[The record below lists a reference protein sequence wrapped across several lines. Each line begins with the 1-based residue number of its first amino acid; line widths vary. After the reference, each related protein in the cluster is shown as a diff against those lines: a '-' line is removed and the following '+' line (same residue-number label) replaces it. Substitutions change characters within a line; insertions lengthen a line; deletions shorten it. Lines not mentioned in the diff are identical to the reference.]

1 MKFNVTSI
9 LLAFFL
15 LSFNQ
20 YALAEKDYSLKS
32 SEKEFLENYNGVWS
46 YQTDR
51 YPFEYR
57 SLMWWYE
64 DVTRSVF
71 VKDGYS
77 CLYLTVPDHYYI
89 RNERL
94 PVNQYD
100 YTDDTLIGQIT
111 IKNSSTNKDYYRL
124 GFYLPSGNFVQFSF
138 VKDIYL
144 HDLEKELKECG
155 EFRKV
160 KRVMNAAEPHLGDA
174 LEAVFGGSYRDK
186 VAFYGNENIGFGWF
200 ALDFAIDN
208 VKHKSFFLQSR
219 KIDSVCPPCGVDINV
234 VTYTNTNGNWKLASK
249 QSMIDRA
256 GAYGEASRETPSLI
270 AISDNKVIARINSS
284 YGGMGGFI
292 DYDEF
297 YLYNNNKWKPIG
309 DIVINES
316 NEVRYYNGESSIV
329 THVKSNGK
337 LRFLASKT
345 NELPDILLER
355 TGKVYDSSRTSSY
368 EVVYAKDGIFK
379 YNGNEYEEQKDGTQG
394 GKHIDPVFSIDKS
407 NSGIYTPSRSA
418 PNKDYSAIIRRARSD
433 ASVLKET
440 GREHTYNL
448 LIAVGGGD
456 TLCTID
462 LNENPKATIIINNTT
477 ADFSYAGV
485 AAVIK
490 SGNLINNVDIQMHG
504 ILGSTR
510 LLFERNAHL
519 GELPDVCMDML
530 YKGEWAANPGKP
542 PIIGGAQK

>member
-219 KIDSVCPPCGVDINV
+219 KIDSVCHACGVDINV

>member
-219 KIDSVCPPCGVDINV
+219 KIDSVCHACGVDINV

-433 ASVLKET
+433 ASVLKEA

-490 SGNLINNVDIQMHG
+490 NGNLINNVDIQMHG

-530 YKGEWAANPGKP
+530 YKGEWAAIPGKP
-542 PIIGGAQK
+542 PIIGGTQK